1 MKDVSRET
9 RPAFS
14 WPLMP
19 VEAAGVGGRMGRGM
33 TRRVQVVARRL
44 SGMSRDTLTADG
56 EDPFQPGA
64 EEVCDEEEAT

>member
-44 SGMSRDTLTADG
+44 SRDTLTADG

-64 EEVCDEEEAT
+64 EEGCDEEETT